1 MAIEAQ
7 ESECHIAGELFVERV
22 LEGTVILTSGTYVL
36 RDLLGTKIPTR
47 DSRF

>member
-22 LEGTVILTSGTYVL
+22 LDGTAIPSIGTSVL
-36 RDLLGTKIPTR
+36 RDL
-47 DSRF
+47 